1 MTLKPDE
8 HERAM
13 ALFGGS
19 SGSSKRK
26 WQMLQQTTQDI
37 DDVQWARLPVA
48 IDPIVQPPD
57 SWSAFEMLVV
67 AVGRGDQLTHHQ
79 EEMLR
84 EGIVFHDGS
93 ILRYLDSAWNLNGV
107 PLPGLSLSV
116 VVGLLGEPEKRRGW
130 DIPALLVSVVSVNPD
145 LGQADLSL
153 IHI

>member
-1 MTLKPDE
+1 MTSSVREIKCVHNPASDETHHVCDWCQSIVDFQPRKGWDVTLKPDE
-8 HERAM
+8 HERAL

-107 PLPGLSLSV
+107 PLP
-116 VVGLLGEPEKRRGW
+116 
-130 DIPALLVSVVSVNPD
+130 
-145 LGQADLSL
+145 
-153 IHI
+153 